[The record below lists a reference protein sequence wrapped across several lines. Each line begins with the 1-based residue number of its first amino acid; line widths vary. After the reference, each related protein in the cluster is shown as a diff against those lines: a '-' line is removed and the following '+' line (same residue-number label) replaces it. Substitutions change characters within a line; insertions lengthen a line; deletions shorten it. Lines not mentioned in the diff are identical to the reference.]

1 MLQVYTCNEREKKDF
16 FFLTKMS
23 ACFSSVEVC
32 QKRERQRKKNWDM
45 IRIRGRGNVRPKRW
59 RVWIIACAHFKICS
73 NSNFCL
79 FTWYGCRGQK
89 MLSIP
94 QFNSDNF
101 MCQND
106 VIPSSMDSTEVTHA
120 TTTADLKGTPNE
132 EPSQFLSVGLVVEGL
147 VCYKSTSVS
156 RDTALSLWPLCA

>member
-1 MLQVYTCNEREKKDF
+1 
-16 FFLTKMS
+16 
-23 ACFSSVEVC
+23 
-32 QKRERQRKKNWDM
+32 
-45 IRIRGRGNVRPKRW
+45 
-59 RVWIIACAHFKICS
+59 
-73 NSNFCL
+73 
-79 FTWYGCRGQK
+79 